1 MTKTFT
7 ALKIETASASSPVE
21 MYRAVREANEKLQN
35 NIAKAQLLS
44 YTHGRAAEA
53 HSYFETIIPGWQKT
67 VNEINAI
74 WTAAVTGKPAEEIV
88 AIICEATGQKLAA

>member
-1 MTKTFT
+1 MTKTFA
-7 ALKIETASASSPVE
+7 ALKQEALTASNPVDLF
-21 MYRAVREANEKLQN
+21 RAVKEAGDKLHL
-35 NIAKAQLLS
+35 NIAKAQMLS

-53 HSYFETIIPGWQKT
+53 HHYFETIIPGWQAI

-88 AIICEATGQKLAA
+88 SIIIEAGE